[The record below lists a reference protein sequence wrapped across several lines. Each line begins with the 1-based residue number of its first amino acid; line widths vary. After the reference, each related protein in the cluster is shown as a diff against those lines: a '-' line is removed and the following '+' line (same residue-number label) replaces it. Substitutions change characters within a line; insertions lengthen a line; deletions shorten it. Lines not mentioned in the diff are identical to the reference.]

1 MREFSKEER
10 AYLWLNKF
18 VGHNIRL
25 FWAFCRENGPC
36 PADVF
41 DAASQ
46 GQLRSPRERD
56 TALAAELCKQ
66 AREEIID
73 DYLEELEQ
81 KNIRAMTLVSEEY
94 PTLLANISDPP
105 TVLFYRGTFAEP
117 ELPLAIVGA
126 RRSTRYGRDTAHSFA
141 KELAQNGACI
151 VSGLAAGVDAAAAEG
166 ALEAGKNPLPTIAV
180 LGGGVDM
187 IYPAENANLYE
198 RITERGAILSE
209 FAPGLRPQKGFFPM
223 RNRIISGLSL
233 GVLVTE
239 AGERSGASI
248 TVGTALEQGRDTFAI
263 PGRITDRMSMGTNR
277 MIRDGQAAPV
287 LCSEDIL
294 RWYGIES
301 AHKTEKAKLP
311 KLSPL
316 EEKILKALR
325 QQEESF
331 DDLCEKLGVS
341 AAELNSALTSL
352 EFSEIIKQLPGR
364 VYELAQNIS

>member
-1 MREFSKEER
+1 E
-10 AYLWLNKF
+10 A
-18 VGHNIRL
+18 
-25 FWAFCRENGPC
+25 
-36 PADVF
+36 
-41 DAASQ
+41 
-46 GQLRSPRERD
+46 
-56 TALAAELCKQ
+56 
-66 AREEIID
+66 
-73 DYLEELEQ
+73 
-81 KNIRAMTLVSEEY
+81 
-94 PTLLANISDPP
+94 
-105 TVLFYRGTFAEP
+105 
-117 ELPLAIVGA
+117 
-126 RRSTRYGRDTAHSFA
+126 
-141 KELAQNGACI
+141 GACI

-166 ALEAGKNPLPTIAV
+166 ALEAKENPLPTIAV

-198 RITERGAILSE
+198 RIAERGAILSE

-248 TVGTALEQGRDTFAI
+248 TVGTALDQGRDTFAV
-263 PGRITDRMSMGTNR
+263 PGRITDRMSKGTNR

-287 LCSEDIL
+287 LEAADIL

-301 AHKTEKAKLP
+301 AEKTEKRNAL

-316 EEKILKALR
+316 ETKIMEALR
-325 QQEESF
+325 HQEESF
-331 DDLCEKLGVS
+331 DELCEKLSVS

-364 VYELAQNIS
+364 VYELAPNIS

>member
-1 MREFSKEER
+1 
-10 AYLWLNKF
+10 
-18 VGHNIRL
+18 
-25 FWAFCRENGPC
+25 
-36 PADVF
+36 
-41 DAASQ
+41 
-46 GQLRSPRERD
+46 
-56 TALAAELCKQ
+56 
-66 AREEIID
+66 
-73 DYLEELEQ
+73 
-81 KNIRAMTLVSEEY
+81 

-105 TVLFYRGTFAEP
+105 TVLFYRGNFAEA

-126 RRSTRYGRDTAHSFA
+126 RRSTRYGMDTARGFA
-141 KELAQNGACI
+141 KELAEAGACI

-166 ALEAGKNPLPTIAV
+166 ALEAKENPLPTIAV

-198 RITERGAILSE
+198 RIAERGAILSE
-209 FAPGLRPQKGFFPM
+209 FAPGLWPQKGFFPM

-248 TVGTALEQGRDTFAI
+248 TVGTALDQGRDTFAV
-263 PGRITDRMSMGTNR
+263 PGRITDRMSKGTNR

-287 LCSEDIL
+287 LEAADIL

-301 AHKTEKAKLP
+301 AEKTEKRNAL

-316 EEKILKALR
+316 ETKIMEALR
-325 QQEESF
+325 HQEESF
-331 DDLCEKLGVS
+331 DELCEKLSVS

-364 VYELAQNIS
+364 VYELAPNIS